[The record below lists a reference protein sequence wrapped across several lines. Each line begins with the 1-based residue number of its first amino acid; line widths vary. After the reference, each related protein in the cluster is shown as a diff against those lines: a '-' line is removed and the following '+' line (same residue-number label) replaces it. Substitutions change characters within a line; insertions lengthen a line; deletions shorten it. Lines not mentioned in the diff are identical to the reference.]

1 LNIDNYFFF
10 YFQIALVS
18 LTSTFAT
25 TMKLVF
31 LRASI
36 FTNVVIGVILL
47 TRIADKEIVCFK
59 AIMITRS
66 ILAHPCFDKNT
77 CSDGGFCHRLVKPNE
92 ETHDFE
98 CIDKDDECIG
108 KLCFFFKSI

>member
-1 LNIDNYFFF
+1 
-10 YFQIALVS
+10 
-18 LTSTFAT
+18 
-25 TMKLVF
+25 MKLVF

-77 CSDGGFCHRLVKPNE
+77 CSDGEFCHRLVKPNE

-108 KLCFFFKSI
+108 KLCFFLNRSNDIL